1 MSPLRVLL
9 LVVVPVLLIN
19 LLTGKYG
26 KLLFID
32 TLVLLHI
39 FWIILTV
46 TIHHPNLAIQY
57 AGSNTILILGG
68 YLVGR
73 ASIRNIEDFRSLS
86 RTIAGAVLISLPFAL
101 AEARTGIMYI
111 PRLLDNIPG
120 ITSAADVLYIPRMG
134 LHRVQFVFVHPIH
147 YGLFCSIAAS
157 FVFLGL
163 KGTMSTASRMIL
175 TAVALLCCFLSVSSG
190 PFLSVLVQIF
200 LIVWL
205 SAMRNVKKKW
215 RLLGIIL
222 LVMYLM
228 AEVAS
233 NRPAIFAIVSRL
245 SFSASTANVRMVLF
259 DYGVAQIIRTP
270 ILGVGFRDFGLPT
283 WMTGSIDNFWLLQ
296 AVIFGMPTLIF
307 LATAIIL
314 AIRGVFKT
322 DASGNQAFESAR
334 YAWSFTMVSLALTLA
349 TVAIWGGMLTVFYLI
364 FASGIWMMYGD
375 HAERTAEPPLQGSP
389 HTHATRHT
397 RFAEKKSRPG
407 LNAVP
412 DSEKVLV
419 D

>member
-1 MSPLRVLL
+1 
-9 LVVVPVLLIN
+9 
-19 LLTGKYG
+19 
-26 KLLFID
+26 
-32 TLVLLHI
+32 
-39 FWIILTV
+39 
-46 TIHHPNLAIQY
+46 
-57 AGSNTILILGG
+57 
-68 YLVGR
+68 
-73 ASIRNIEDFRSLS
+73 
-86 RTIAGAVLISLPFAL
+86 
-101 AEARTGIMYI
+101 
-111 PRLLDNIPG
+111 
-120 ITSAADVLYIPRMG
+120 
-134 LHRVQFVFVHPIH
+134 
-147 YGLFCSIAAS
+147 
-157 FVFLGL
+157 
-163 KGTMSTASRMIL
+163 
-175 TAVALLCCFLSVSSG
+175 
-190 PFLSVLVQIF
+190 
-200 LIVWL
+200 
-205 SAMRNVKKKW
+205 
-215 RLLGIIL
+215 
-222 LVMYLM
+222 M

-322 DASGNQAFESAR
+322 DAAGNQAFESAR

-375 HAERTAEPPLQGSP
+375 QAEKAAEPPLQGPSRA
-389 HTHATRHT
+389 HGTLHT
-397 RFAEKKSRPG
+397 RFAEKKSRPI
-407 LNAVP
+407 LNSIL
-412 DSEKVLV
+412 DSEKVPM